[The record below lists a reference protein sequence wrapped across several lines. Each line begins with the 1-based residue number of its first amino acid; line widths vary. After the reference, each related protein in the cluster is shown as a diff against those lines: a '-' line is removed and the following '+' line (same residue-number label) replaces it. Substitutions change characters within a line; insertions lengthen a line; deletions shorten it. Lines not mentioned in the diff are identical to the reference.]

1 MFLFS
6 HFILFHADVISPNL
20 DPSSRKSFSPPKN
33 STNKK
38 ISTPL
43 KTVKYDSTNGN
54 ENGNEMNTVSMSLEK
69 KTISLNKN
77 MSFLSPLKSSIKNN
91 GLRFVPFNDEEESE
105 EKEKAGDDKENKE
118 KKNRVGGYEE
128 EKEGDG
134 QRDSTSPM
142 RKSKRRR

>member
-1 MFLFS
+1 
-6 HFILFHADVISPNL
+6 
-20 DPSSRKSFSPPKN
+20 
-33 STNKK
+33 
-38 ISTPL
+38 
-43 KTVKYDSTNGN
+43 
-54 ENGNEMNTVSMSLEK
+54 MNTVSMSLEK

-134 QRDSTSPM
+134 QIDSTSPM